1 MAVEIKFVVVRQG
14 EEKMTFTTKKEAD
27 AYDKMLDLADNLSEW
42 LSLAPL
48 TLEEDQREA
57 LSFFLAENKDALGQ
71 ILRGANP
78 AAPVD
83 GQAKLKAEKNVPE
96 KKTNLKKIKRLNL
109 PTFSRK

>member
-42 LSLAPL
+42 LSQSPL
-48 TLEEDQREA
+48 TLEEEQREA

-78 AAPVD
+78 AASAE
-83 GQAKLKAEKNVPE
+83 GQPKTKVEKIATD
-96 KKTNLKKIKRLNL
+96 KKSKSEENQAA
-109 PTFSRK
+109 

>member
-42 LSLAPL
+42 LSQAPL
-48 TLEEDQREA
+48 SLEEEQREV

-71 ILRGANP
+71 ILRGASP

-83 GQAKLKAEKNVPE
+83 GQPKAKSEKSAPE
-96 KKTNLKKIKRLNL
+96 KKTKPEENQAA
-109 PTFSRK
+109 